1 MIPLLRG
8 ARLREIFSPMPR
20 HMTAIIRKPS
30 SFGSLRCGLVLFLL
44 GILPFLMGWPGDARG
59 AAEGPAAPAEASPGP
74 MNFDQCVR
82 LALRQSPFFTKSSLE
97 IEVRRM
103 NAADSRSEFFP
114 SLSFSSRYY
123 LAQPKNPN
131 VDDPTNYVIALS
143 TGDYNPIVAMLSLKV
158 NKIIIKIATLA
169 HMKVIAGGI
178 ERLGKAFLEM
188 DALERLARLQGI
200 KKELTRENL
209 RYAKERQRLGEITS
223 MEVDIASQE
232 AEVAAAEQ
240 ETLAATQAKVQ
251 EALRRFL
258 ALKPDQPLR
267 LDLKEARRQVLGD
280 FDPAKASREKGE
292 DLAFELRIKKL
303 TKELQSWNV
312 TLAKMKFLPNFNL
325 AAQTPD
331 PLNQNT
337 NQAGMF
343 FSVGLNFPIFDGF
356 KRMRNITR
364 QKTILKQFD
373 SEEQVTA
380 TEFTSKWR
388 EAEGDYRQAAT
399 ELRVAKAQA
408 ELTRLKER
416 QGETL
421 YRTGEKDFS
430 VFMAARLAQI
440 KAEMAAVKTALEA
453 DVAALDLR
461 HLSGELVYRYVHEN
475 QFRQE

>member
-1 MIPLLRG
+1 
-8 ARLREIFSPMPR
+8 MPK
-20 HMTAIIRKPS
+20 HMTEITRQPS
-30 SFGSLRCGLVLFLL
+30 PVGSLLPGLLLVVLGTLPFLL
-44 GILPFLMGWPGDARG
+44 GWPVSALG
-59 AAEGPAAPAEASPGP
+59 ATEQPPTAPAEVSSGP
-74 MNFDQCVR
+74 VNFDECVR

-103 NAADSRSEFFP
+103 NAADSKSDFFP
-114 SLSFSSRYY
+114 SLSFSTRYY

-131 VDDPTNYVIALS
+131 VDDPTSYVIAFS
-143 TGDYNPIVAMLSLKV
+143 TGDYNPIVALLSLRV

-169 HMKVIAGGI
+169 HMKVIAAGI
-178 ERLGKAFLEM
+178 ERLGKAFMEL

-200 KKELTRENL
+200 NGELTRENL
-209 RYAKERQRLGEITS
+209 RYARERQKLGEITS

-240 ETLAATQAKVQ
+240 ETLAASRAKAL
-251 EALRRFL
+251 EALGKFL
-258 ALKPDQPLR
+258 GLKPDQPLR
-267 LDLKEARRQVLGD
+267 LDLKDARRQVLGD

-292 DLAFELRIKKL
+292 ELAFEPRIKKL
-303 TKELQSWNV
+303 TKELQTWNV
-312 TLAKMKFLPNFNL
+312 TLAKMRFLPNVNL

-373 SEEQVTA
+373 SEEQVTTA
-380 TEFTSKWR
+380 EFTSKWR
-388 EAEGDYRQAAT
+388 EAEGDYRKAAS

-408 ELTRLKER
+408 ELTRLRER

-430 VFMAARLAQI
+430 VLMTARLAQI
-440 KAEMAAVKTALEA
+440 KAEMAAVKTALETDLA
-453 DVAALDLR
+453 TLDLR
-461 HLSGELVYRYVHEN
+461 HLSSDLVYRYVHEN
-475 QFRQE
+475 QFRKE